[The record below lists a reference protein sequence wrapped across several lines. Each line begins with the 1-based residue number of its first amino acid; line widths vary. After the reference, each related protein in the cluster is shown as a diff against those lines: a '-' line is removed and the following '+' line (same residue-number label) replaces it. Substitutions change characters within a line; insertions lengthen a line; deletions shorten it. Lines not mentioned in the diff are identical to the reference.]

1 MEDESMNAV
10 EGLKAARKLGQLYS
24 VEKCEKSDKK
34 VQDRGEIRWGASHI
48 KTVCSDVENQLLS
61 PVKRIH
67 SEQRLLELMALQRMR
82 QNAKKL
88 MFLKKRRFDYEDDP
102 YGYV

>member
-1 MEDESMNAV
+1 MFRSDHSFTNARILIFATLLV
-10 EGLKAARKLGQLYS
+10 TVS
-24 VEKCEKSDKK
+24 V
-34 VQDRGEIRWGASHI
+34 GM
-48 KTVCSDVENQLLS
+48 KTNFYGGPDSSDVENQLLS